1 MGLRGW
7 VNSILRAF
15 AVFCRFFW
23 GGVCSFFPY
32 TVLWDLCVCIH
43 VLKVTQAN
51 MCQDTI
57 NYKWFGVLVTNSFNL
72 KVTQTNNRKPD
83 SVWVNKHK

>member
-1 MGLRGW
+1 MSLRGW
-7 VNSILRAF
+7 VNSFF
-15 AVFCRFFW
+15 AVFVA
-23 GGVCSFFPY
+23 VCAVFLQFRGLFTQFYPPSE
-32 TVLWDLCVCIH
+32 H

-72 KVTQTNNRKPD
+72 KVTQTNNGKSD